1 MAKLSFKPNAT
12 QKSLLQGLAYWIA
25 DNRYMR
31 EKYGDSEPELK
42 VVDDTI
48 HALFNSLDCAGVPF
62 WVQNNV
68 ICCAENWRRYHEI
81 GIEADLKKRG
91 IVI

>member
-1 MAKLSFKPNAT
+1 MKKLSFKANAK

-31 EKYGDSEPELK
+31 EKYGDSDPELK

-48 HALFNSLDCAGVPF
+48 HALFDSLDRARVPF
-62 WVQNNV
+62 WVQNSV
-68 ICCAENWRRYHEI
+68 IICAENWRRYHSI

-91 IVI
+91 ITI